1 MAGHSKWANIKHRK
15 ARQDAS
21 RGKIWTKVIREIT
34 VAAKDGPDPADNPR
48 LRLALE
54 KANSANMPKDTI
66 KRAIEKGSGTGETGV
81 LEEITFE
88 GYGPG
93 GVAILV
99 ETMTDNRNRTV
110 SDVRH
115 AFSKYGGNLGTDGSV
130 SYLFKKLGIVQVD
143 KNFTEEELME
153 IVIDIGADDLSEEGD
168 FFEIITDS
176 NSFNDVVD
184 AIKEK
189 KIKYNNAEL
198 TLRAETLVKL
208 DNEMSEKVLNIMEF
222 MDDLDDVQEVHT
234 NKGAAFERQIA
245 KALIEDLNLKNPV
258 KRILEQTRT
267 KELPDLML
275 GTWCIECKAYG
286 TGAEPRPD
294 WWDQVLTSS
303 NQHNLKPA
311 LVYKFN
317 NRPIKVRILASSLN
331 KDIKN
336 DLVTVDLLWPDFIQ
350 IILELFQEDIELH
363 EQTYQV

>member
-168 FFEIITDS
+168 FFEIIT
-176 NSFNDVVD
+176 N
-184 AIKEK
+184 
-189 KIKYNNAEL
+189 
-198 TLRAETLVKL
+198 R
-208 DNEMSEKVLNIMEF
+208 
-222 MDDLDDVQEVHT
+222 
-234 NKGAAFERQIA
+234 
-245 KALIEDLNLKNPV
+245 LI
-258 KRILEQTRT
+258 R
-267 KELPDLML
+267 
-275 GTWCIECKAYG
+275 
-286 TGAEPRPD
+286 
-294 WWDQVLTSS
+294 
-303 NQHNLKPA
+303 
-311 LVYKFN
+311 
-317 NRPIKVRILASSLN
+317 
-331 KDIKN
+331 
-336 DLVTVDLLWPDFIQ
+336 
-350 IILELFQEDIELH
+350 
-363 EQTYQV
+363 